1 MISMAGNDDASHVI
15 KDTARQVINALL
27 HREDAD

>member
-1 MISMAGNDDASHVI
+1 MMSMTRDEDAGHVI
-15 KDTARQVINALL
+15 ADTARQVINKIL

>member
-1 MISMAGNDDASHVI
+1 MFSMAKDADAGHVLR
-15 KDTARQVINALL
+15 DTARQVINAVL

>member
-1 MISMAGNDDASHVI
+1 MLAMAKDQDAAHVI
-15 KDTARQVINALL
+15 KDTARQVINKIL